1 MESAYIGKWGSS
13 DEHHSITT
21 YVIEIQYDLGNVGS
35 RKKAAARTTFSRAK
49 GMLSGHRESSDHDGR
64 RFFENCYSPLSN
76 PGRCQVWYLELS
88 AWVCGKSSLGFVS
101 LAGLR
106 FYLLA
111 FRFSFYSGARCRSHL
126 TQFYQV
132 GRNVRLNESRLRADV
147 LVKLGPGLFA

>member
-21 YVIEIQYDLGNVGS
+21 YVIEIQCDLGNGKCRLSKEGS
-35 RKKAAARTTFSRAK
+35 RANYLLESKR
-49 GMLSGHRESSDHDGR
+49 MLSGHRESSDHDGR
-64 RFFENCYSPLSN
+64 RFFENYYSPLSN

-88 AWVCGKSSLGFVS
+88 AWVCGKSSPGFVS

-111 FRFSFYSGARCRSHL
+111 FRFSFYSSARRRSHL
-126 TQFYQV
+126 TQFYQA
-132 GRNVRLNESRLRADV
+132 GRDV
-147 LVKLGPGLFA
+147 FA